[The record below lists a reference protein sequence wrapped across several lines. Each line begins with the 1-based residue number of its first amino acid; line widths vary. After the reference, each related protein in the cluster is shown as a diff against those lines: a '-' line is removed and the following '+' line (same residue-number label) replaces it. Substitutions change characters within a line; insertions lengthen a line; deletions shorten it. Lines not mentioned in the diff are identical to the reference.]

1 MSKLREAS
9 CKEIAMLFVDT
20 PSQQEFRALNA
31 ERADACVSIY
41 LPTTPLTA
49 DVGANRIEYGNLVK
63 EALRQLQENG
73 FLPSSGIRSTS
84 SAKTMNSGAYRR
96 IASRCLRRLTQ
107 SAPIGSPIVSARSLK
122 CRIAFT

>member
-1 MSKLREAS
+1 
-9 CKEIAMLFVDT
+9 MLFVDT

-73 FLPSSGIRSTS
+73 FDKRRLVLIRDSLDEL
-84 SAKTMNSGAYRR
+84 GEDDEFCAYRR